1 MQSKLREGTW
11 EKREV
16 FFPPSFFA
24 QDSPKQESSIEYLAL
39 NTNCSIDG
47 LFAELKVEMT
57 QQGEEVHTLLH
68 PCD

>member
-1 MQSKLREGTW
+1 MQSKPREGTW

-16 FFPPSFFA
+16 FFPPFFA
-24 QDSPKQESSIEYLAL
+24 QDSPKQESSIEYSAL
-39 NTNCSIDG
+39 NTNYSIDG

-57 QQGEEVHTLLH
+57 QQGGEVNTLLH